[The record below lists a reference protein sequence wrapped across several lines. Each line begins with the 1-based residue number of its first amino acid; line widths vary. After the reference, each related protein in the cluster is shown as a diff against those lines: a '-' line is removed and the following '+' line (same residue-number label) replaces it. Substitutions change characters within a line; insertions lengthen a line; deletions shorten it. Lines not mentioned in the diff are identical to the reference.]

1 MRLWYFSASR
11 IPSRAANS
19 VHVIRMAEAF
29 GEIGVDLTLFSARG
43 DDRIADIEAYYG
55 IARGRFSLVR
65 LPRPRIRVAGALVLA
80 RRMVQA
86 AARLPLP
93 DAFYGRNPFALAMAA
108 RRWPGKPFAYE
119 AHALPQSALHA
130 RLEHWLLRQKGC
142 CGLVAISEGLAADY
156 RSRMKTLLEPAQGR
170 RRVHVLHDGATLPA
184 GPGMEP
190 MPWPGRTDAL
200 QIGFVGS
207 LFEGKGADMLV
218 RLARI
223 VPDMDFHIVGGAPAD
238 IARLNPRPRLSNL
251 WFHGHQPPSSLSAYY
266 GRFDVVLA
274 PLSRR
279 VALEGGGGD
288 ISRWTS
294 PLKVFEA
301 LAHSRPL
308 VASDL
313 PVIREVLQDGV
324 TALLVPPD
332 DVVAWRA
339 ALERLR
345 DTRLRAR
352 IASAGHERLREHYT
366 WVHRARAIR
375 GLLERRDNEWP
386 ANAPV
391 G

>member
-1 MRLWYFSASR
+1 
-11 IPSRAANS
+11 
-19 VHVIRMAEAF
+19 MAEAF
-29 GEIGVDLTLFSARG
+29 TEIGVEVTLYSARG
-43 DDRIADIEAYYG
+43 DDPVEDVESYYG
-55 IARGRFSLVR
+55 IGRGRFSLVR
-65 LPRPRIRVAGALVLA
+65 LPRPSVRVLGALVLA

-86 AARLPLP
+86 AASLPPP
-93 DAFYGRNPFALAMAA
+93 DAVYGRNPFALVMAA
-108 RRWPGKPFAYE
+108 RRWPGIPFAYE
-119 AHALPQSALHA
+119 THALPQSALHA
-130 RLEHWLLRQKGC
+130 FLEHWLLRQRGC
-142 CGLVAISEGLAADY
+142 CGLIAISEGLAADY
-156 RSRMKTLLEPAQGR
+156 RSQMKTLLDPERGGR
-170 RRVHVLHDGATLPA
+170 RVYVLHDGAALPA
-184 GPGMEP
+184 GPGTEP
-190 MPWPGRTDAL
+190 LPWPGRADAL

-223 VPDMDFHIVGGAPAD
+223 VPDMDFHIVGGSPGD
-238 IARLNPRPRLSNL
+238 IAALNPRPSLSNL
-251 WFHGHQPPSSLSAYY
+251 WFHGHQPPGRLSAYY
-266 GRFDVVLA
+266 DRFDIALA

-279 VALEGGGGD
+279 VALEGGKGN

-301 LAHSRPL
+301 LAHGKPL

-345 DTRLRAR
+345 DTRLRAQ
-352 IASAGHERLREHYT
+352 IAGAGHEHLRQHYT
-366 WVHRARAIR
+366 WVHRAQAIR
-375 GLLERRDNEWP
+375 GIFERQDMEPGLDTSR
-386 ANAPV
+386 